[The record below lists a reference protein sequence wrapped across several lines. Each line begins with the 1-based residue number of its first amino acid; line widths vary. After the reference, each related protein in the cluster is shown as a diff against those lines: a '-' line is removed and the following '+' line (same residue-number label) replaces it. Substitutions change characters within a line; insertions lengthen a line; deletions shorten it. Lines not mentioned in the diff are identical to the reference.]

1 MPRRSIF
8 VATALNCLS
17 NASGMPMKHTVCVC
31 AALLSLLSAAAQQ
44 DELDLSQLEIPQ
56 APEETSIP
64 YFGIGGGFAGIFL
77 FPTLDEL
84 NQKTTQSWEL
94 GEFSAPLFLGGA
106 EGFTAIGIVPNV
118 RVGIFG
124 VGGSKQLQRS
134 FALGSTEVTRTA
146 ELSVSM
152 TGLSLGYAIVP
163 FRSFTV
169 LPVLSAG
176 WGMLTLELAQAP
188 ATTRWE
194 EIGATA
200 DSLTFLHRLAASALF
215 VHPQLYVEY
224 APLPFLALRLGGG
237 YVLSSMG
244 EWKQNRIARLEG
256 VPSKVNFSGASA
268 QFAIFLGLFN

>member
-1 MPRRSIF
+1 
-8 VATALNCLS
+8 
-17 NASGMPMKHTVCVC
+17 MKHSVCVC

-56 APEETSIP
+56 APEEVSIP

-84 NQKTTQSWEL
+84 NQKTQSWGL
-94 GEFSAPLFLGGA
+94 GEFSVPLFLGGA

-124 VGGSKQLQRS
+124 VGGSKRLQRS
-134 FALGSTEVTRTA
+134 FQLNGTEVTRTV
-146 ELSVSM
+146 ELSVGM

-163 FRSFTV
+163 FRSFTL
-169 LPVLSAG
+169 LPILSAG
-176 WGMLTLELAQAP
+176 WGMLTIELAQAP

-194 EIGATA
+194 EVGATA
-200 DSLTFLHRLAASALF
+200 DSVTFLHRLAASALF

-237 YVLSSMG
+237 YALSSMG
-244 EWKQNRIARLEG
+244 EWKQNRTARLEG

>member
-1 MPRRSIF
+1 
-8 VATALNCLS
+8 
-17 NASGMPMKHTVCVC
+17 MPMKHTVCVC
-31 AALLSLLSAAAQQ
+31 AALLSLLSAAAQHQQ

-84 NQKTTQSWEL
+84 NQKTQSWEL
-94 GEFSAPLFLGGA
+94 GGFSAPLFLGGA

-134 FALGSTEVTRTA
+134 FTLGSTEVTRTA

-194 EIGATA
+194 EIRARATA

>member
-1 MPRRSIF
+1 
-8 VATALNCLS
+8 
-17 NASGMPMKHTVCVC
+17 MKYSACVC
-31 AALLSLLSAAAQQ
+31 AALLSLLSVVAQQ

-56 APEETSIP
+56 APEEASIP

-84 NQKTTQSWEL
+84 NQKTTDWAV
-94 GEFSAPLFLGGA
+94 GEFSAPLFLSGA

-124 VGGSKQLQRS
+124 VGGSKQLQYPLS
-134 FALGSTEVTRTA
+134 IAGTEVTRTV
-146 ELSVSM
+146 ELSVGM

-163 FRSFTV
+163 FRSFTL

-176 WGMLTLELAQAP
+176 WGMLTIELAQAP
-188 ATTRWE
+188 ATTRWA
-194 EIGATA
+194 EIKATA
-200 DSLTFLHRLAASALF
+200 DSVTFLHRLAASALF

-244 EWKQNRIARLEG
+244 EWKHNRIARVEE